1 MNSPLGEYTY
11 ELLLD
16 IVLIRLLIHFEL
28 ALFRFVFDTM
38 LHRF

>member
-1 MNSPLGEYTY
+1 MKLPFGEYNY

-28 ALFRFVFDTM
+28 ALFRFV
-38 LHRF
+38 